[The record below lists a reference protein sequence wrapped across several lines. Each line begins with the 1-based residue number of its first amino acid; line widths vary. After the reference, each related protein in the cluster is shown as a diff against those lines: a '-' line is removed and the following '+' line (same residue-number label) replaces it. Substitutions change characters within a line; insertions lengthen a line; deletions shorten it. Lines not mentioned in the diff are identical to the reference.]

1 MPDITSF
8 IVAFGIV
15 LGALT
20 IHEAAHAWTADRLGD
35 PTARHLGRISLNPIV
50 HIDPIGT
57 LLLPAL
63 AAYTGLP
70 IIGWAKPVPVDI
82 SRLSHP
88 RRDFMIVAAAG
99 PLSNIAQ
106 AVVCAGLFHI
116 ALEVVSGQGGP
127 PMSLSILRQAVVINL
142 LLAFFNLIPIP
153 PLDGGNVLAGL
164 VPERAAALIDTMR
177 QFGFILLY
185 VLMLSGILS
194 QLIIPPTR
202 FFLGVLLP

>member
-1 MPDITSF
+1 LPDITSF
-8 IVAFGIV
+8 IIDFGIV
-15 LGALT
+15 LVALT

-35 PTARHLGRISLNPIV
+35 PTARQLGRISLNPIV

-70 IIGWAKPVPVDI
+70 IIGWAKPVPVNI

-116 ALEVVSGQGGP
+116 AIEVVSGQGSP
-127 PMSLSILRQAVVINL
+127 PMSLTILRQAVVINL

-164 VPERAAALIDTMR
+164 VPERAAALIDAMR